1 MKNHG
6 ESREGEEEKLEEE
19 KRHEKRPQKACARR
33 SNEEEEEEFITPDT
47 AGLQSEL
54 IGRHPPFP
62 FNSSHFL
69 SSSFC
74 QEGIEEEELEEE
86 EEVRVSIVTIKD
98 NSCPSEPF
106 SAAHLEI
113 TSQIKKTKEGGNK
126 EEEAVEKKSVN
137 RGDEDEDEEQLTC
150 LHLQSQV
157 GPQSSMMCSV
167 FLIEQI
173 CLQFTYYLKM
183 NCVQSVRI
191 SRVCIKKIPADS
203 GSEW

>member
-6 ESREGEEEKLEEE
+6 ESKEGEEEKLEEE

-33 SNEEEEEEFITPDT
+33 SNEEEEEEFITTDT

-54 IGRHPPFP
+54 IGRHPPFRHPP
-62 FNSSHFL
+62 FPLNSSHFL
-69 SSSFC
+69 SSSFS
-74 QEGIEEEELEEE
+74 QEGIEEEE
-86 EEVRVSIVTIKD
+86 EEVRVSIVTIED
-98 NSCPSEPF
+98 DSCPSEPF
-106 SAAHLEI
+106 STAHLEI

-137 RGDEDEDEEQLTC
+137 RGDEDEDEDEEQLTC

-173 CLQFTYYLKM
+173 FLQFTYYLKM
-183 NCVQSVRI
+183 SCVQSVRI
-191 SRVCIKKIPADS
+191 SRVCIKIPAD
-203 GSEW
+203 

>member
-1 MKNHG
+1 MFVFGWLVGSGCFQRKPRDDE
-6 ESREGEEEKLEEE
+6 ESRRKQGGRRGEKTREENG
-19 KRHEKRPQKACARR
+19 
-33 SNEEEEEEFITPDT
+33 SNEEEEEEFITTDT

-74 QEGIEEEELEEE
+74 QEGIEEEE
-86 EEVRVSIVTIKD
+86 VRFSIVTIKD
-98 NSCPSEPF
+98 DSCPSEPY
-106 SAAHLEI
+106 STAHLEI

-137 RGDEDEDEEQLTC
+137 RGDEDGDEEQLTC

-173 CLQFTYYLKM
+173 CFQFTYYLKM
-183 NCVQSVRI
+183 ICVQSVRI
-191 SRVCIKKIPADS
+191 SRVCIKIPAD
-203 GSEW
+203 